1 MGAHLEPERTAPRAR
16 TGSRPTKV
24 ATLLSVPAIPGS
36 GLGTFVLGLFDR
48 LRQHDDL
55 ELVLIA
61 PEVERG
67 AAGRRASQMLLA
79 ARQVRQLV
87 SARPDVVHVHDH
99 PVLLGAAVAYRAL
112 SGGRV
117 RVVFSSH
124 LDPAGP
130 RARWKRVALGR
141 LFRYCSAVTV
151 VAQDSANK
159 LPLFAEPV
167 PGPDVVRIVPGAAD
181 VLVRERSDPAVRAF
195 AASIG
200 HVDGPVL
207 LQVSNFT
214 YPAKVAGTLRLI
226 QAMADVKACVPNVRL
241 ICLGT
246 GPLIGRAQAELER
259 LGLQDCVTLPAR
271 FIEDLS
277 LPAGLADVH
286 CHITGQDG
294 CPISILEAMHA
305 GKPIVA
311 SRIGGIPEIIEDGV
325 TGRLVGDDAREIAQR
340 IVELLAQPERAR
352 LMGARAR
359 ALAQARFTWDRVA
372 ADVAA
377 LYRQEPAPA
386 ASRFNEVLPVGR

>member
-1 MGAHLEPERTAPRAR
+1 MAAHVDRNQGAAPAGRP
-16 TGSRPTKV
+16 SRRTKV
-24 ATLLSVPAIPGS
+24 ATLLSVPAVPGS

-48 LRQHDDL
+48 LRHRDDL

-61 PEVERG
+61 PDIERG

-79 ARQVRQLV
+79 ARQVAQLV
-87 SARPDVVHVHDH
+87 AARPDVVHVHDH
-99 PVLLGAAVAYRAL
+99 PVLLGAAVAYRVL

-141 LFRYCSAVTV
+141 LLRHCSAVTV
-151 VAQDSANK
+151 VSQDGADK

-167 PGPDVVRIVPGAAD
+167 PKPEIVRIVPGAAD
-181 VLVRERSDPAVRAF
+181 VRVRERTDPAVRAF

-226 QAMADVKACVPNVRL
+226 QAMADVRAYVPNVRL
-241 ICLGT
+241 ILLGT
-246 GPLIGRAQAELER
+246 GPLIGRAQAERER
-259 LGLQDCVTLPAR
+259 LDLQDCVTLPAR

-277 LPAGLADVH
+277 LPAALADVH

-311 SRIGGIPEIIEDGV
+311 SRIGGIPELIDDGV
-325 TGRLVGDDAREIAQR
+325 TGRLVNDDAQEIAQR
-340 IVELLAQPERAR
+340 IVEILAQPERAR

-359 ALAQARFTWDRVA
+359 TLAQARFTWDRVA
-372 ADVAA
+372 ADVAE
-377 LYRQEPAPA
+377 LYRPRPDPA
-386 ASRFNEVLPVGR
+386 ATRFDEVLSVGR